1 MVERRE
7 ARREPVRL
15 LAFQVPQAKRWCL
28 GGGDEDLRAKRV
40 RYSDAPREQVRASRG
55 AKPRRRGLGD
65 GPGPGTDLT
74 ADLTPP
80 TDLPQLRS
88 QSHPPNLPHPILTSP
103 PRLSPPPH
111 LPDLPHPY
119 PYLTSPPSQHLP
131 HLPTYLTS
139 LYADIPLT
147 SPPHPLSSPLPDSPA
162 PPSRMEHFPPHSS
175 VRPSEAGAYRPP
187 TPPSPRF
194 TSILT
199 SSPPPPT
206 SPAPHPVP
214 THHLVPL
221 TYLPV
226 DFPPPT
232 CQQTP

>member
-1 MVERRE
+1 MISL
-7 ARREPVRL
+7 EP
-15 LAFQVPQAKRWCL
+15 KRSV
-28 GGGDEDLRAKRV
+28 GRGNPANPG
-40 RYSDAPREQVRASRG
+40 RASRG

-65 GPGPGTDLT
+65 GPAPGTDLT

-139 LYADIPLT
+139 PYADIPLT

-187 TPPSPRF
+187 TPPRPRF

-199 SSPPPPT
+199 SSPPHLPPPPLTPSPPITSSRLLT
-206 SPAPHPVP
+206 SP
-214 THHLVPL
+214 
-221 TYLPV
+221 
-226 DFPPPT
+226 
-232 CQQTP
+232 